1 MRPRLRSFEMAWTD
15 AAFDGIY
22 PEPRAVAPLRRED
35 AACGPCGVA
44 RMEPARFFQ
53 ELLFAAPLEQSLG
66 LRLAVW
72 IVALAPLFTLHK
84 FRTIAQLRSEDRV
97 KVLEKLM
104 ASPIYVIRQLVVSL
118 KAMATLLY
126 ARSPHV
132 RARMFATVGGSPGG
146 LIRLRTKTS
155 VVTGGARGQQAA
167 E

>member
-22 PEPRAVAPLRRED
+22 PEPRALAPQRRED
-35 AACGPCGVA
+35 AARCPHGVV
-44 RMEPARFFQ
+44 RLQPARFFQ

-66 LRLAVW
+66 LRVAVW
-72 IVALAPLFTLHK
+72 IVALAPLFTLRK
-84 FRTIAQLRSEDRV
+84 FRTIAQLHSEDRV

-104 ASPIYVIRQLVVSL
+104 ASPIYLVRQLVVSL

-132 RARMFATVGGSPGG
+132 RARMLAPVGNRPGE
-146 LIRLRTKTS
+146 LVRLRTKTS
-155 VVTGGARGQQAA
+155 VVTGGAHGQQAA